1 MSREQIQKQ
10 IWMMNDFIRQMRDPH
25 EIAKIQEIMKAA
37 AEGGVTAV
45 DTAPAPAPAKPA
57 ITRTRAVRSRLAS
70 IAEES
75 HESDA
80 EDKGAGRK

>member
-1 MSREQIQKQ
+1 MSRKQIERQ
-10 IWMMNDFIRQMRDPH
+10 IWMMNDFIRQMHDSH
-25 EIAKIQEIMKAA
+25 EIAKIQEIIKDA

-45 DTAPAPAPAKPA
+45 DPAPAPAPAKPA

-80 EDKGAGRK
+80 DEDTRRK